1 MMANTMIPN
10 NSNQWPSARG
20 TPKVDVF
27 NMLEARIRQLEER
40 LLLVEPQFQMM
51 DTYPALREAYNE
63 YKTIERLIIQGK

>member
-1 MMANTMIPN
+1 MIPN
-10 NSNQWPSARG
+10 NSNQWPPARG
-20 TPKVDVF
+20 TPNVDVF

-51 DTYPALREAYNE
+51 DRYPALREAYNE